1 MAISGQA
8 QVVTPGTAVALTSSQ
23 KGGNGI
29 LIKALTSNTGIMYVG
44 SSTVSSTTGYPL
56 SAGQEVYLEV
66 LNLESIFVDA
76 SVGNEKVAW
85 ILVKP

>member
-1 MAISGQA
+1 
-8 QVVTPGTAVALTSSQ
+8 
-23 KGGNGI
+23 
-29 LIKALTSNTGIMYVG
+29 MYVG